1 MDKPLSRRRR
11 SPVAGRRFR
20 KLHLTLFAFRSPK
33 KTPTSLPRPK
43 RYYRDRMN
51 VPRGPC
57 TMPVLREAWI
67 HGVVDEHTLVWGKG
81 LMDWLPARNVRAL
94 VPQIR
99 TVEVQLATWG
109 KRNLVLG
116 PALRAVRKQRKNE
129 RPEEPTEQL
138 GEYFLFSFSF

>member
-1 MDKPLSRRRR
+1 
-11 SPVAGRRFR
+11 
-20 KLHLTLFAFRSPK
+20 
-33 KTPTSLPRPK
+33 
-43 RYYRDRMN
+43 MN

-81 LMDWLPARNVRAL
+81 LMDWLPIRNVRTL

-99 TVEVQLATWG
+99 TVEVQLATWV
-109 KRNLVLG
+109 KRTMVLG

-138 GEYFLFSFSF
+138 GEFVVFFFFFFSFRGQRAQREGKRHSREKKKLTFPLSLKKKKT

>member
-1 MDKPLSRRRR
+1 
-11 SPVAGRRFR
+11 
-20 KLHLTLFAFRSPK
+20 
-33 KTPTSLPRPK
+33 
-43 RYYRDRMN
+43 MN

-81 LMDWLPARNVRAL
+81 LMDWLPIRNVRTL

-99 TVEVQLATWG
+99 TVEVQLATWV
-109 KRNLVLG
+109 KRTMVLG

-138 GEYFLFSFSF
+138 GEFVFFFFFFFLFGVKEHKEREKDILGKKKNSLFLSL

>member
-1 MDKPLSRRRR
+1 
-11 SPVAGRRFR
+11 
-20 KLHLTLFAFRSPK
+20 
-33 KTPTSLPRPK
+33 
-43 RYYRDRMN
+43 MN

-81 LMDWLPARNVRAL
+81 LMDWLPIRNVRTL

-99 TVEVQLATWG
+99 TVEVQLATWV
-109 KRNLVLG
+109 KRTMVLG

-138 GEYFLFSFSF
+138 GEFVVFFFFFFLFGVKEHKEREKDILGKKKNSLFLSL

>member
-1 MDKPLSRRRR
+1 
-11 SPVAGRRFR
+11 
-20 KLHLTLFAFRSPK
+20 
-33 KTPTSLPRPK
+33 
-43 RYYRDRMN
+43 MN

-81 LMDWLPARNVRAL
+81 LMDWLPIRNVRTL

-99 TVEVQLATWG
+99 TVEVQLATWV
-109 KRNLVLG
+109 KRTMVLG

-138 GEYFLFSFSF
+138 GEFVVFFFFFFLFGVKEHKEREKYILGKKKNSLFLSL